1 MKKSD
6 RDRDLGTWWTAE
18 EGKVHQRLLP
28 TVQAID
34 QRQLDHFDRFAL
46 LDALYDPN
54 CAAASSTSATWR
66 AEIRRM
72 TENLIASNV
81 DTVQSQVAVTE
92 VRSRFLT
99 DGASWSVARRAVDTE
114 AYAEEMAKR
123 YKRAEAANVMFFDA
137 TLKGTGLAKV
147 FADEDFQIHVEP
159 MLIDNV
165 VVDDAECFNGA
176 APRSLHYRQLDRD
189 RDQLI
194 QQFPDFKAEI
204 NKAKGRYAW
213 GARLARWRGDP
224 LVYET
229 RNDVFCVESW
239 RLPMGVEGTEGYVP
253 GLHAI
258 VIDGCDLLVEPW
270 KKPRFPIV
278 ELRWQRRR
286 SSFYGISLA
295 ERIIGWQRVINKRGW
310 HIEKVLDQLAMPTT
324 YGSMADGNIRVQETE
339 VGRWI
344 ALKSGTPPTT
354 VVPQVIG
361 PELQADRAYARDG
374 SFRETGVSQMAAT
387 STKPAGLEAGVALRE
402 WRDMGTD
409 RFSMQEA
416 AYERVNLNLDLA
428 ILDVCKDLG
437 SKAPTMSKRS
447 RWAPRVL
454 TWDDVDYTDMEVQI
468 SAASTLPRTSA
479 GREQTVMEFT
489 QAGIFTLDEART
501 LLKHPDVDKILSL
514 YTAVREAIEMD
525 LEGIEEGHV
534 VVPESF
540 LNLDMA
546 GKLAHARYLVDRQY
560 EDCPEW
566 VLDGLRDY
574 IVRAKAIAAMAG
586 PAPGAA
592 NLLPMP
598 STDPALL
605 PPGAPPG
612 MPGAP
617 PQIQPQQVPSSGPPL
632 TTQPAPALPPMA

>member
-1 MKKSD
+1 MAEHGQADVVVGTNVFAHNSD
-6 RDRDLGTWWTAE
+6 PVG
-18 EGKVHQRLLP
+18 
-28 TVQAID
+28 
-34 QRQLDHFDRFAL
+34 FARSVK
-46 LDALYDPN
+46 N
-54 CAAASSTSATWR
+54 CLAPR
-66 AEIRRM
+66 G
-72 TENLIASNV
+72 V
-81 DTVQSQVAVTE
+81 
-92 VRSRFLT
+92 FLT
-99 DGASWSVARRAVDTE
+99 EGASWSAAKRAKETE
-114 AYAEEMAKR
+114 AYSEEMAKR
-123 YKRAEAANVMFFDA
+123 YKRAAACRTAFFDA
-137 TLKGTGLAKV
+137 TLKGTGLIKT
-147 FADEDFQIHVEP
+147 FADSDYQIHVEP
-159 MLIDNV
+159 LLIDNV
-165 VVDDAECFNGA
+165 VVDDAECINGA
-176 APRSLHYRQLDRD
+176 APRQFHYRQLDRD

-194 QQFPDFKAEI
+194 QQFPEFKREI
-204 NKAKGRYAW
+204 ARARGRTSW
-213 GARLARWRGDP
+213 GARLARWNAGP

-239 RLPMGVEGTEGYVP
+239 RLPMGVPGTDGYVP
-253 GLHAI
+253 GRWVI
-258 VIDGCDLLVEPW
+258 TIDGCDLKDDPW
-270 KKPRFPIV
+270 DKPRFPIT
-278 ELRWQRRR
+278 ELRWAPRR

-324 YGSMADGNIRVQETE
+324 YGSIADGNIRVQETE

-344 ALKSGTPPTT
+344 ALKGPPPVT

-361 PELQADRAYARDG
+361 PELMQDRAYARDG

-416 AYERVNLNLDLA
+416 AYETTSLHVDLA

-437 SKAPTMSKRS
+437 SKAPTMARRS

-479 GREQTVMEFT
+479 GREQTVLEFM
-489 QAGIFTLDEART
+489 QAGLFNSDEARS
-501 LLKHPDVDKILSL
+501 LLKNPDIDKILSL
-514 YTAVREAIEMD
+514 YTAAREAIEMD

-540 LNLDMA
+540 LNLAMA
-546 GKLAHARYLVDRQY
+546 GKLALSRYLIDRQF

-574 IVRAKAIAAMAG
+574 IVRCKAIENMAG

-598 STDPALL
+598 SMDPALL
-605 PPGAPPG
+605 PPGAPPAG
-612 MPGAP
+612 MLPAGP
-617 PQIQPQQVPSSGPPL
+617 PQIMPQQVPTAGPPL